1 VRTYELLHT
10 RFDTM
15 THYESAIDQIAER
28 LQGVDASLTSSIADI
43 LVAAQDRTWSDAS
56 RRGRHSV
63 RHGAVT
69 DHLPRH
75 HEVDTRGSGGARE

>member
-15 THYESAIDQIAER
+15 THYESAIDDIAGR

-43 LVAAQDRTWSDAS
+43 LAAAMQELMEAEFDCHDRC
-56 RRGRHSV
+56 R
-63 RHGAVT
+63 
-69 DHLPRH
+69 
-75 HEVDTRGSGGARE
+75 AR